1 MSLFNGLYSRRFGWY
16 YMFMN
21 NNLDWNDYQG
31 DIKVGDLLK
40 IKEGMMLI
48 EPIDPVLVLEADN
61 DKGIY
66 EIMYTRNNYVIGC
79 GRMEIERVISESR

>member
-1 MSLFNGLYSRRFGWY
+1 
-16 YMFMN
+16 MFVDRP
-21 NNLDWNDYQG
+21 LDWEEYQG

-48 EPIDPVLVLEADN
+48 EPVDPVLVLEAAN

-66 EIMYTRNNYVIGC
+66 EIIYTRNNYIIGC
-79 GRMEIERVISESR
+79 GRVEIEGVISEAR